1 MKLHFGPRVN
11 SNQMKATQ
19 SGRLIR
25 CDRSTYDPAHKTP
38 TMPKSKNTLT
48 LLNVPHSTPYICKQV
63 ILYSVYIMSKIHLQV
78 W

>member
-1 MKLHFGPRVN
+1 MKFHFGPRVN

-38 TMPKSKNTLT
+38 AMPKSKNTLA
-48 LLNVPHSTPYICKQV
+48 LLNLPHSTPYLYKQV
-63 ILYSVYIMSKIHLQV
+63 TLHPMYMIS
-78 W
+78 